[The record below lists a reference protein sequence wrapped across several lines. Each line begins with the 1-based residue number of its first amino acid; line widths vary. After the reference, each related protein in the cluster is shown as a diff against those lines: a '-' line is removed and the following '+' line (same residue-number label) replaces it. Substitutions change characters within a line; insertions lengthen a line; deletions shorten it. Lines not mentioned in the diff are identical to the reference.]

1 MSPPHHHYRESDIHA
16 SPLKPTITS
25 RTFEANPIGSL
36 SRSPRPSRPWQRD
49 RASVRASPPL
59 LCAALLVA
67 RPSPTESL
75 QTSQITHQ
83 HHFTGV
89 GSQTEHNCDR
99 FNYHFKIYEFA
110 ALPPGTGRH
119 RGGGAPALKPNGPA
133 AALIPEG
140 GLTVATALCCVR
152 ASLQDGP
159 LVLCLL
165 PFRDVAQHPV
175 PNNVV
180 DLYELTAGRDVRTTI
195 MLRNIPNKV
204 D

>member
-75 QTSQITHQ
+75 QTCLCHDQM
-83 HHFTGV
+83 
-89 GSQTEHNCDR
+89 C
-99 FNYHFKIYEFA
+99 
-110 ALPPGTGRH
+110 
-119 RGGGAPALKPNGPA
+119 
-133 AALIPEG
+133 
-140 GLTVATALCCVR
+140 LTVQAIMGLDPTTKAG
-152 ASLQDGP
+152 AE
-159 LVLCLL
+159 
-165 PFRDVAQHPV
+165 AV
-175 PNNVV
+175 P
-180 DLYELTAGRDVRTTI
+180 
-195 MLRNIPNKV
+195 
-204 D
+204 